1 MKPSFLLKAL
11 LVIALSGVT
20 RLAALSVA
28 EITDVSPKPDE
39 APVPVRTTAPEYPAE
54 LRQAEIQGL
63 VTIVSV
69 VDETGNVLACEISK
83 STNEG
88 FNEVAL
94 AAVRKWKFK
103 PAKLGGKAVK
113 VKVTIPVRFTV

>member
-1 MKPSFLLKAL
+1 MKPSSLLKAL
-11 LVIALSGVT
+11 LVIALFGTT

-28 EITDVSPKPDE
+28 EITDVSPKSDE
-39 APVPVRTTAPEYPAE
+39 APVPVRTTPPEYPAE
-54 LRQAEIQGL
+54 LRQAEVQGL

-69 VDETGNVLACEISK
+69 VDESGNVLACEISK

>member
-1 MKPSFLLKAL
+1 MKPYPLLKAL
-11 LVIALSGVT
+11 LVIALFGTT

-28 EITDVSPKPDE
+28 EITDVSPKSDE